1 MNNNRIR
8 VRHQAVVVVVHQNL
22 IEAIL
27 RHLFHQLSKY
37 FDCKSSCFSYSL
49 SRHEHVQND
58 EQENHLLIE
67 DPVLASHCIDD
78 SNHLLSTGETKEEV
92 FSSEMVI
99 KHNNENETTPV
110 INEYD
115 LPNNGQES
123 RYQKTF
129 SFLFSFIYI

>member
-1 MNNNRIR
+1 
-8 VRHQAVVVVVHQNL
+8 
-22 IEAIL
+22 
-27 RHLFHQLSKY
+27 
-37 FDCKSSCFSYSL
+37 
-49 SRHEHVQND
+49 VQND

-78 SNHLLSTGETKEEV
+78 SNHLLSTGETKEV

-99 KHNNENETTPV
+99 KQNNENETTPV

-115 LPNNGQES
+115 LPINGQES